1 MNKLRGGILLYL
13 IIVGIS
19 IYIIFRWFRLMENED
34 EKTFFNYVIII
45 LFIVF
50 TLINIRKLG
59 RMIREY
65 RKK

>member
-1 MNKLRGGILLYL
+1 MKKLRGGILLYL
-13 IIVGIS
+13 VIVGVS

-34 EKTFFNYVIII
+34 EKTLFNYVIII
-45 LFIVF
+45 LFILF
-50 TLINIRKLG
+50 TLINIRKLS